1 MRQGTERQGT
11 EGIGN
16 MYPDK
21 NSWHVIS
28 VLGNNCRIAIGGP
41 EYCFQQKVVFCV
53 WAYKCKKKNTSTTGQ
68 IQRGGDP
75 ILKMLMAMKNYNFP
89 CEPIHWGLNIHLLGM
104 EGAVKS
110 AVGANWGAAGWKGQL
125 WLGMRNSS
133 TLLKW
138 WYSTEVT
145 SEVKWPQ

>member
-41 EYCFQQKVVFCV
+41 EYCFSAESSFLCLSIQMQKEK
-53 WAYKCKKKNTSTTGQ
+53 YQYHRPNTK
-68 IQRGGDP
+68 RGGSN
-75 ILKMLMAMKNYNFP
+75 LKMLMAMKNYNFP